1 MIISKEA
8 FEKTVKASANWDR
21 VEFAYSQIDLSS
33 DIDLSGPHY
42 STSYLSF
49 SCVENQKNNSWKS
62 HPELLERV
70 IKAISLCSMKNSL
83 ETLDVY
89 QWGIGVEEVEQMLRK
104 YKLDNIRVTKEY
116 EAQFNDFTDNLFD
129 LALE

>member
-1 MIISKEA
+1 MKFSKEA

-21 VEFAYSQIDLSS
+21 VVFHSSQIDLSS

-49 SCVENQKNNSWKS
+49 SCVEYQKENDWKS
-62 HPELLERV
+62 NPKLLDKV
-70 IKAISLCSMKNSL
+70 IKAISLCSMKDSL
-83 ETLDVY
+83 KTLYVWG
-89 QWGIGVEEVEQMLRK
+89 WGIGVEEVEEMMEK
-104 YKLDNIRVTKEY
+104 CKLDNVRVTKKY
-116 EAQFNDFTDNLFD
+116 EAQFNDFTDNFID